1 LHPSRSETGPAAKA
15 YSRFPLRRP
24 PACPEIG
31 LRCRLDLREGT
42 RLTFA
47 MSTPRILAFGGS
59 LRRDSFN
66 QKLAAIAA
74 AGARESGAEV
84 TLIALR
90 DFPLPVFDADLEDA
104 SGLPEQAKK
113 LKALFREHDGLL
125 ISSPEY
131 NSSVTAALKNA
142 IDWVSRQETDDE
154 PSLSALTGKSAVIMS
169 ASPGALGGLRGLVHL
184 RAILGNIGITVL
196 PGQIAVSKAHEAF
209 KPDGILKD
217 EKQAAGIHGLGAALA
232 KHLAKMLA

>member
-1 LHPSRSETGPAAKA
+1 MKK
-15 YSRFPLRRP
+15 
-24 PACPEIG
+24 
-31 LRCRLDLREGT
+31 
-42 RLTFA
+42 
-47 MSTPRILAFGGS
+47 PRILAFGGS

-66 QKLAAIAA
+66 QKLASAAA
-74 AGARESGAEV
+74 AGAREAGAEV

-90 DFPLPVFDADLEDA
+90 DFPLPLFDQEIEDS
-104 SGLPEQAKK
+104 SGLPEAAKK

-125 ISSPEY
+125 IASPEY

-154 PSLSALTGKSAVIMS
+154 PALSALSGKTAVIMS

-184 RAILGNIGITVL
+184 RSILGNIGITVL
-196 PGQIAVSKAHEAF
+196 PGQVAVSKAHEAF
-209 KPDGILKD
+209 KPDGALKD
-217 EKQAAGIHGLGAALA
+217 DKQATAIRELGASLA